1 MAGATVMSNGSDNGL
16 LDRFVDPA
24 LGCTPFTAPN
34 PTNPAGASASQA
46 LNELSARQNQKGT
59 VALLPVNNPQLLV
72 GGQFSVAKTNTYRI
86 ETDQPPLAFFTN
98 TARNAAQYC
107 QNMINIQVPRLKL
120 DADLEVGT
128 ASPVPDL
135 GNNLATFLAARL
147 SGSFDNLNCKN
158 YGLTNPVTL
167 QADANGVATAATF
180 NTTPQKAK
188 GAGGDRAGRHNWWR
202 NFMPGQNGH
211 M

>member
-1 MAGATVMSNGSDNGL
+1 
-16 LDRFVDPA
+16 
-24 LGCTPFTAPN
+24 
-34 PTNPAGASASQA
+34 
-46 LNELSARQNQKGT
+46 
-59 VALLPVNNPQLLV
+59 
-72 GGQFSVAKTNTYRI
+72 
-86 ETDQPPLAFFTN
+86 
-98 TARNAAQYC
+98 
-107 QNMINIQVPRLKL
+107 MINIQVPRLKL

-167 QADANGVATAATF
+167 TTDANGVATAATF

-188 GAGGDRAGRHNWWR
+188 GASGHGGRHNWWHD
-202 NFMPGQNGH
+202 FMPGQNGH

>member
-1 MAGATVMSNGSDNGL
+1 M
-16 LDRFVDPA
+16 DPA

-34 PTNPAGASASQA
+34 STNPAGASASQA

-59 VALLPVNNPQLLV
+59 IALLPVNNPQLLV
-72 GGQFSVAKTNTYRI
+72 GGQFSLGKTNMYRI
-86 ETDQPPLAFFTN
+86 ETDMALLPLNTN
-98 TARNAAQYC
+98 LTRNAAQYC
-107 QNMINIQVPRLKL
+107 QDMINIATPRLKL
-120 DADLEVGT
+120 DAPMETGT

-167 QADANGVATAATF
+167 TLDANGVATGATF
-180 NTTPQKAK
+180 NTTPQKNTGGGTGR
-188 GAGGDRAGRHNWWR
+188 GAGAGRHNWWAD
-202 NFMPGQNGH
+202 FMPGQNGH
-211 M
+211 V